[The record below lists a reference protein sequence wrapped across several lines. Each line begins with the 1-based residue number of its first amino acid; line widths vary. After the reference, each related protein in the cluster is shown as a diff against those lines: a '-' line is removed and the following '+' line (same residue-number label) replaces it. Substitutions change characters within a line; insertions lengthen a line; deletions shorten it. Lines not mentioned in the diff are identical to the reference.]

1 MCCRMIIQPPKMCKS
16 GILFPQGVQNDSQI
30 MAETLNKHKD
40 LLPNFRGCEKYVY
53 LQSEI
58 NALFQKLENI
68 NGVSAGYLDR

>member
-1 MCCRMIIQPPKMCKS
+1 MKYVQKSLMVSLFLSFQGIQTESQAMADA
-16 GILFPQGVQNDSQI
+16 LNRQNDY
-30 MAETLNKHKD
+30 
-40 LLPNFRGCEKYVY
+40 LPNFRGSEKYLY

>member
-1 MCCRMIIQPPKMCKS
+1 
-16 GILFPQGVQNDSQI
+16 

-40 LLPNFRGCEKYVY
+40 LLPNFRGSEKYVY

-58 NALFQKLENI
+58 SALFQKLENI